1 VFIAAGFHSTLTL
14 LACYMNPYYQPSHK
28 MPLAGILALLVGGVI
43 AALPLALVY
52 IYAVWYIPFVYINFF
67 LCLGFGLVLGAVL
80 AMLARLGKLRSPWAV
95 GILALLVGL
104 VAVYLQ
110 WGVYLT
116 LIFNSETTGTGTNAD
131 TTTSFSLNLFG
142 NILAHPAAMW
152 VAMQKI
158 NETGTWSLKGSTP
171 SGIFLGIIWVI
182 EAVIILGGAYL
193 LAKAQAS
200 EPFSET
206 SNEWAT
212 EETLAHPLT
221 FAQDAAATRT
231 ALESGQFHHLTPHT
245 SAVAEDP
252 FARLKLHSAPND
264 HNCRYLTLENVTT
277 TLDKKG
283 KPSQS
288 TTTVVQHL
296 AISAA
301 DFQELQRRFGT
312 LPASSSTQV
321 TADNSQ
327 QVNNL

>member
-1 VFIAAGFHSTLTL
+1 MS
-14 LACYMNPYYQPSHK
+14 PYYKPSNK
-28 MPLAGILALLVGGVI
+28 MPPAGMLALLAGGIV
-43 AALPLALVY
+43 AALVLALVY
-52 IYAVWYIPFVYINFF
+52 VYAVWYIPFVYINFF
-67 LCLGFGLVLGAVL
+67 ICLGFGLVLGAVL
-80 AMLARLGKLRSPWAV
+80 AVLVRLGKLRSPGAV

-116 LIFNSETTGTGTNAD
+116 LLFNSETTGTGKNVD
-131 TTTSFSLNLFG
+131 TTTSFSLPLFAD
-142 NILAHPAAMW
+142 ILAHPAAMW
-152 VAMQKI
+152 LAMLKI
-158 NETGTWSLKGSTP
+158 NETGTWTLKGATP
-171 SGIFLGIIWVI
+171 SGVFLAVIWVI
-182 EAVIILGGAYL
+182 EALIILGGTFL
-193 LAKAQAS
+193 IAKAQAT

-231 ALESGQFHHLTPHT
+231 ALETGQFQHLTPHT
-245 SAVAEDP
+245 SAGAEDP

-277 TLDKKG
+277 TIDKKG
-283 KPSQS
+283 KASQS

-301 DFQELQRRFGT
+301 AFQELQRRFGT
-312 LPASSSTQV
+312 LPASQP
-321 TADNSQ
+321 AP
-327 QVNNL
+327 VNEEHS